1 VRVGL
6 TSFRFF
12 ASQILNR
19 ERPPP
24 VFRTATPAINRGKR
38 RHSAALSE
46 FRPLFLNGMQ
56 RSVNRKVQGSNPWS
70 GAKTE
75 LEIGLVHTQ
84 IALADGAILRNDMYD
99 RPTVR
104 RWSQGR

>member
-1 VRVGL
+1 
-6 TSFRFF
+6 
-12 ASQILNR
+12 
-19 ERPPP
+19 
-24 VFRTATPAINRGKR
+24 
-38 RHSAALSE
+38 
-46 FRPLFLNGMQ
+46 MQ